1 MSKQGE
7 NMGFL
12 TAYEGFRKIFID
24 EKRGYWVELREFIS
38 QGAKEEAERTLSKV
52 VMQHGEAVPVPDVAR
67 YRQLMLVAA
76 IKDWN
81 LDDDSGHVWPVDLRH
96 VQKLPGTV
104 FDDLWKE
111 VDAGNKERTS
121 EEERQF
127 PAEDLGGG
135 EDGFGRAPE
144 FLDLP
149 A

>member
-1 MSKQGE
+1 
-7 NMGFL
+7 MGFL
-12 TAYEGFRKIFID
+12 SAYEGSRKIVID
-24 EKRGYWVELREFIS
+24 EKRGYWVDLRDFVS
-38 QGAKEEAERTLSKV
+38 QGAKEDAERTLSKV
-52 VMQHGEAVPVPDVAR
+52 VMKHGEAVPMPDVAR

-81 LDDDSGHVWPVDLRH
+81 LDDDNGQVWPIDLRH
-96 VQKLPGTV
+96 VQKLPGNI

-111 VDAGNKERTS
+111 VDGVNKDRTP

-127 PAEDLGGG
+127 PVEDLGGS